1 MAALPREAPS
11 VNVASWTVRAELQA
25 VSGTST
31 LVAKVCHATVFVKS
45 WHHWISWGA
54 QLLFLS
60 GEWFWML
67 RCPGPTTTKRSG
79 HCCCVIFYLKKSK
92 YCYSNCFSFVSSV
105 QATEFVVHK
114 KTAYLSALY
123 RFRGA
128 TSCTTRGS
136 LKGRLLLSEL
146 IITRIILLGYPQ
158 GAIYYG
164 KKSIQSLFTLA
175 TSIF

>member
-45 WHHWISWGA
+45 WHHWILWGA

-67 RCPGPTTTKRSG
+67 RCPGPTTKRSG

-114 KTAYLSALY
+114 KLPIYLHFTVLEVPHLVRLAEARKEDFYSVN
-123 RFRGA
+123 
-128 TSCTTRGS
+128 GS
-136 LKGRLLLSEL
+136 
-146 IITRIILLGYPQ
+146 
-158 GAIYYG
+158 
-164 KKSIQSLFTLA
+164 
-175 TSIF
+175 